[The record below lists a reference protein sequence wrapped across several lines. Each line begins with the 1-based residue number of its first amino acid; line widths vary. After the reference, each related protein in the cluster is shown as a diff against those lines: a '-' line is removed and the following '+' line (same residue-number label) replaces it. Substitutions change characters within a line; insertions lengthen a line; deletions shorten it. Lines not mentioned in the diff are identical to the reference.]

1 MSDKLTEQKIDEMI
15 AELLQER
22 NLNIVYPDIGEIDTD
37 DPGGRGLF
45 VSTGS
50 GHEDVINK
58 DAIEKIADQDGNIEN
73 LTFDDLIALSIEEL
87 QDLLK
92 LSNSPKR
99 NKNTVKAIEKVIL
112 AKEKGMQSA
121 QELSDID
128 DEKDIGIAQSK
139 SIAYKSIATIEADPS
154 QGEAMGSFPE
164 GIATATKQFFSG
176 DNSLFKRIQKTNS
189 FLEALYKEDN
199 SAKKIVGDSNARYLA
214 GILFCDYLTTIV
226 QQVDSGAAA
235 YLFESLLAM
244 MCGGRVVG
252 KEGNAADFKTNKGKL
267 GSAKFYAE
275 PGAIGQKASGF
286 AINEPVFY
294 VIALKKGS
302 GGGGTGDPRKIINLD
317 IHTLV
322 VMKYAQ
328 TEDTEKKLKNS
339 TKKIPGISSFF
350 VKSSGGKLLDIDVKN
365 NEKIMLNKTRS
376 ILTKPITLS
385 IGTDEDKFQDIK
397 SIAIEDATAGSE
409 NIAQLLVKATNESQ
423 KANEKIQ
430 AYASSQK
437 AETGDEAVKAL
448 ISAETFVKELGKK
461 AFDQQIGEA
470 KFADLDKLILKT
482 LQESLDK

>member
-1 MSDKLTEQKIDEMI
+1 MSEKLTEQKIDRMI

-22 NLNIVYPDIGEIDTD
+22 NLNIVYPDIGEIETD
-37 DPGGRGLF
+37 DPEDRGLF
-45 VSTGS
+45 ISTGS
-50 GHEDVINK
+50 GNEDVIDK
-58 DAIEKIADQDGNIEN
+58 DEIEKIADQDGNIEN
-73 LTFDDLIALSIEEL
+73 LTFDDLIALKTDEL
-87 QDLLK
+87 KDLLR
-92 LSNSPKR
+92 LSKSTNY

-189 FLEALYKEDN
+189 FLEALYKDDN

-302 GGGGTGDPRKIINLD
+302 AGGDKKAPSITFSDK
-317 IHTLV
+317 V
-322 VMKYAQ
+322 V
-328 TEDTEKKLKNS
+328 TSLKNKVKEHNEKYS
-339 TKKIPGISSFF
+339 KKVSLSQLKKVYRRGSGAFSSSHRPG
-350 VKSSGGKLLDIDVKN
+350 KSRGQWAMARVNMFLKMVRGGKVKN
-365 NEKIMLNKTRS
+365 SYRKADSDIMNS
-376 ILTKPITLS
+376 
-385 IGTDEDKFQDIK
+385 
-397 SIAIEDATAGSE
+397 
-409 NIAQLLVKATNESQ
+409 
-423 KANEKIQ
+423 
-430 AYASSQK
+430 
-437 AETGDEAVKAL
+437 
-448 ISAETFVKELGKK
+448 
-461 AFDQQIGEA
+461 
-470 KFADLDKLILKT
+470 
-482 LQESLDK
+482 